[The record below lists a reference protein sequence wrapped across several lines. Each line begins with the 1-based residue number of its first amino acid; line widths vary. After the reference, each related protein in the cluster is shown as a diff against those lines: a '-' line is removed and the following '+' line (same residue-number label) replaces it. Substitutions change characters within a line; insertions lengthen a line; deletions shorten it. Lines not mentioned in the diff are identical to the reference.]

1 MTLALLAM
9 LLQDSADDFLK
20 FKKDSTWTYL
30 ELEGAHRTTRILKY
44 VAEEKGVATLE
55 ASVKRDGEMKPEP
68 SESMLWHVEKDVFSW
83 SLKKKNGK
91 VDPLFRLL
99 KIGSK
104 KGDTWKVEDGE
115 FKGDVTHAG
124 TAEIKVPAGTYK
136 EAIRLDLKG
145 KDMTASSYLVPKVGL
160 LLVEMEAGGERWRLE
175 LTEFKEAK

>member
-9 LLQDSADDFLK
+9 LLQDTADDFMK

-30 ELEGAHRTTRILKY
+30 EIEGAHRTTRILKY
-44 VAEEKGVATLE
+44 VGEEKGVVTLE
-55 ASVKRDGEMKPEP
+55 ASVRRDGEMKPPAPET
-68 SESMLWHVEKDVFSW
+68 MLWHVEKDIFSW
-83 SLKKKNGK
+83 SEKKKDGRVK
-91 VDPLFRLL
+91 PLFRFH

-104 KGDTWKVEDGE
+104 KGETWKVEDGE

-145 KDMTASSYLVPKVGL
+145 TDMTASSYLVPKVGL
-160 LLVEMEAGGERWRLE
+160 ILVEMEAGGERWRLE
-175 LTEFKEAK
+175 LTEFREAK